1 MSKKQELLE
10 ILKIPDLLNPPSIS
24 KVDFQGWNSQDP
36 ILTSLADSFSSPIVV
51 EVGVW
56 KGSSVIAMAEQIK
69 ASGKQGVVIAVDTF
83 LGSSEH
89 YISEQ
94 YSQSVGIDS
103 TGKLKL
109 FETFRSNVYERKLQ
123 DFIIPIPLDSQSA
136 FEFVQRRGVQV
147 DLIHLDAGHHYT
159 SVITDLLSWWKVL
172 KVRGS
177 IVCDDYSQEIWPSV
191 FSAVNDFLHQVG
203 YTNFRTSDQ
212 KCSFE
217 KSSDIKN
224 LDSSAVDLSESYIV
238 PTKIQQL
245 HESTFLTDNQLL
257 LEEVKQ
263 LDRRLLQINS
273 SLSWRMTEPLRIV
286 RSFFRKLL

>member
-1 MSKKQELLE
+1 MKLEMLE
-10 ILKIPDLLNPPSIS
+10 ILKIPDLLSSPSMS

-36 ILTSLADSFSSPIVV
+36 ILTDLADSLSSPVII

-56 KGSSVIAMAEQIK
+56 KGSSVITMAERIK
-69 ASGKQGVVIAVDTF
+69 ASGKQGVVIAIDTF

-94 YSQSVGIDS
+94 YSHSVGLDS

-123 DFIIPIPLDSQSA
+123 DYIIPIPLDSQSA
-136 FEFVQRRGVQV
+136 FEFIQRRGVQV

-159 SVITDLLSWWKVL
+159 SVFTDLLSWWKVL
-172 KVRGS
+172 KVSGS

-191 FSAVNDFLHQVG
+191 FSAVNDFLQQVD
-203 YTNFRTSDQ
+203 YTNFRTSGQ

-217 KSSDIKN
+217 KSIDVKN
-224 LDSSAVDLSESYIV
+224 LVSSTLDSLETTSV
-238 PTKIQQL
+238 PTKILQL
-245 HESTFLTDNQLL
+245 KESISLTENRLL
-257 LEEVKQ
+257 LEEIKQ
-263 LDRRLLQINS
+263 LDQRLFQINS
-273 SLSWRMTEPLRIV
+273 SLSWRLTEPLRV
-286 RSFFRKLL
+286 VLSFLRKFL